1 MSIYTYSDEQLCCIF
16 DTIDPLACELLG
28 VVNTIMPYS
37 SAKISASQTGQELS
51 LSASMIQISNEEE
64 LKWLRQFDD
73 FSLTAFMVCEWIHEQ
88 EDFKVLYLSR
98 EGENR

>member
-1 MSIYTYSDEQLCCIF
+1 
-16 DTIDPLACELLG
+16 
-28 VVNTIMPYS
+28 
-37 SAKISASQTGQELS
+37 
-51 LSASMIQISNEEE
+51 MIQISNEEE